1 MSSRIDNHWDR
12 ILAAPP
18 PSLEELA
25 ADFPG
30 YTFDTIGW
38 GEDQEIV
45 VQARL
50 SPARRRPLDQPA
62 GPRRLAAQLAQF
74 QAGRPQAPD
83 THLALQV
90 KFNESRKK
98 KLEQNTKFDIKDQR
112 NMHSERKLFSAQ
124 HDRKNQFVSLTQ
136 SNNTPH
142 SKLVQRLKPHSAA
155 NPTPEASS
163 GLAGWRSQAQACS
176 GGPTASATPSITI
189 DITTPGRLLDTAFT
203 TRLDTSHGTPSP
215 VVLKNFNSFPRPF

>member
-45 VQARL
+45 VTSLPPHMEARL
-50 SPARRRPLDQPA
+50 PNVGTPSHPPLDLSTFTTPQ
-62 GPRRLAAQLAQF
+62 RRL
-74 QAGRPQAPD
+74 P
-83 THLALQV
+83 V
-90 KFNESRKK
+90 
-98 KLEQNTKFDIKDQR
+98 
-112 NMHSERKLFSAQ
+112 
-124 HDRKNQFVSLTQ
+124 
-136 SNNTPH
+136 
-142 SKLVQRLKPHSAA
+142 
-155 NPTPEASS
+155 
-163 GLAGWRSQAQACS
+163 
-176 GGPTASATPSITI
+176 
-189 DITTPGRLLDTAFT
+189 LDTAFT